1 MVGRAVENQENIL
14 PGELSR
20 EDVEEGLEACRIR
33 RRHDQIDAG
42 AVVRRDRAVQID
54 VFADELGG
62 DCGPCSDRG
71 PAWPWP
77 IDPAEPRFI
86 GEHDAQATAAP
97 GGGLPGLPHRMWKAA
112 LKAS

>member
-62 DCGPCSDRG
+62 DCGPC
-71 PAWPWP
+71 P
-77 IDPAEPRFI
+77 I
-86 GEHDAQATAAP
+86 GAQHGLGRLIRPNRASSANMMRKRRCAC
-97 GGGLPGLPHRMWKAA
+97 GGLPGLPHRMWKAA
-112 LKAS
+112 FLKAS